1 MISFLDYVVYILIYT
16 RGLSTNLS
24 LLGGGGFDPRISL
37 HRRCGMEKSVS
48 SVMFVKKMVW
58 GNGERI
64 E

>member
-1 MISFLDYVVYILIYT
+1 MFIFTDS
-16 RGLSTNLS
+16 LSTNLS
-24 LLGGGGFDPRISL
+24 LLGGGGFDPRISS